1 MPRNDYLP
9 KSDSD
14 LVVWHDRFKTAA
26 TGIGATLGIFAVD
39 LTEVGND
46 NTALRNRVN
55 ASATATAA
63 AQQAARDRQTTRKT
77 VEDNIRRLA
86 RRLKAH
92 KNYTAALGE
101 QLGIEGA
108 EDTTDLT
115 TAKPKLT
122 AVAKLGGQVEL
133 QFSKS
138 KADGVNLYSQR
149 DGDGGMTFLARDT
162 HSPYVDKRPL
172 LVAGKPEVRHY
183 KAVYIYNDA
192 EIGQPSDVVVVTCQ
206 P

>member
-1 MPRNDYLP
+1 MP
-9 KSDSD
+9 KSDYIPPADAD
-14 LVVWHDRFKTAA
+14 LVIWHDRFKTAA
-26 TGIGATLGIFAVD
+26 TNIGATLGILAAD
-39 LTEVGND
+39 LTEITND
-46 NTALRNRVN
+46 NTNLRAKVT

-63 AQQAARDRQTTRKT
+63 AQQAARDKQTTRKT

-86 RRLKAH
+86 RRLKVH

-122 AVAKLGGQVEL
+122 AVVGLHGKVEL
-133 QFSKS
+133 QFTKG

-149 DGDGGMTFLARDT
+149 DNENALVFLARDT
-162 HSPYVDKRPL
+162 YSPYVDNRPL
-172 LVAGKPEVRHY
+172 LSAGKPEVRQY
-183 KAVYIYNDA
+183 KAVYISNDA
-192 EIGQPSDVVVVTCQ
+192 EVGQPSDVVVVTCQ